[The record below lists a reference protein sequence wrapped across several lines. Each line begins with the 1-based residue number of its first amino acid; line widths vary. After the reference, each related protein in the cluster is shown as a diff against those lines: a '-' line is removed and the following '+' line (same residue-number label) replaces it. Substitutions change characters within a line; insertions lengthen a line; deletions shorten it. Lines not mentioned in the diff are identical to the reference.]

1 MPRYRF
7 EALTYAG
14 KSERGSVEAD
24 SARAV
29 RQTLMSKQLV
39 PVTIELETEWSKQ
52 YFWNKW
58 FSENKPLSRSDL
70 ALITK
75 QVAILVRSGV
85 QIDEALSVLAEETSQ
100 AHVKTILQAVVSELR
115 AGLPLSRA
123 IAGQPQSFDPL
134 YQGVVGAAE
143 QSGKMGQVLT
153 QLAEFLEKRQA
164 LKQKAMG
171 ALAYPMMLTG
181 VAFMIV
187 LFLMTYVVPQ
197 IARVFQSSKQVLPF
211 STRFILALSDFLVS
225 WGWLLLALIVAGFF
239 YGRYALSKE
248 DIRLKFDR
256 ALLNLPL
263 LGPLLLGFE
272 TARFANTMAMLV
284 SANVPILTA
293 LHSARSTLGNSV
305 LRAAIDSTEVRLREG
320 TSLSRA
326 LGSQGVFSP
335 ILIHLIRSGEAS
347 GKLAEMLKYG
357 AENAELESEQKT
369 KIFTSL
375 LEPLLIL
382 VMGLMVLGI
391 VMAVMQPILE
401 MNSGVR

>member
-7 EALTYAG
+7 EALSYAG
-14 KSERGSVEAD
+14 KSERGSVEGE
-24 SARAV
+24 SVRAV
-29 RQTLMSKQLV
+29 RQALMAKQLV
-39 PVTIELETEWSKQ
+39 PVTIELETEWGKQ
-52 YFWNKW
+52 RFWNKW
-58 FSENKPLSRSDL
+58 FSENKPLSRADL
-70 ALITK
+70 AMITK

-85 QIDEALSVLAEETSQ
+85 QIDEALSVLAEEASQ
-100 AHVKTILQAVVSELR
+100 AHIKIVLQAVVAELR
-115 AGLPLSRA
+115 AGLPLSKA
-123 IAGQPQSFDPL
+123 IAGQPESFDSL

-171 ALAYPMMLTG
+171 ALAYPAMLIG

-197 IARVFQSSKQVLPF
+197 IARVFQSTKQALPF
-211 STRFILALSDFLVS
+211 STRFILGLSEFIVN
-225 WGWLLLALIVAGFF
+225 WGWLVAVLVAAGIF
-239 YGRYALSKE
+239 YGRRALAKE
-248 DIRLKFDR
+248 DIRLKVDR
-256 ALLNLPL
+256 ALLNAPL

>member
-14 KSERGSVEAD
+14 KSERGSVEAE
-24 SARAV
+24 SARVV
-29 RQTLMSKQLV
+29 RQTLMAKQLV
-39 PVTIELETEWSKQ
+39 PVTIELETEWDQKP
-52 YFWNKW
+52 FWTKW
-58 FSENKPLSRSDL
+58 FSQNKPLSRADL
-70 ALITK
+70 AVITK
-75 QVAILVRSGV
+75 QIAILVRSGV
-85 QIDEALSVLAEETSQ
+85 QIDEALTVLAEETSQ
-100 AHVKTILQAVVSELR
+100 AHVKTVLQAVVSELR

-171 ALAYPMMLTG
+171 ALAYPVMLTG

-197 IARVFQSSKQVLPF
+197 IARVFQSSKQALPF
-211 STRFILALSDFLVS
+211 STRFILALSDFMVN
-225 WGWLLLALIVAGFF
+225 WGWLLLIVIVAAIF
-239 YGRYALSKE
+239 YSRRALAKE

-256 ALLNLPL
+256 ILLNLPL

-293 LHSARSTLGNSV
+293 LHSARSTLSNSV
-305 LRAAIDSTEVRLREG
+305 LRVAIDSTEIRLREG
-320 TSLSRA
+320 ATLARA

-347 GKLAEMLKYG
+347 GKLGEMLKYG

>member
-14 KSERGSVEAD
+14 KSERGSVEGE
-24 SARAV
+24 SVRAV
-29 RQTLMSKQLV
+29 RQALMAKQLV
-39 PVTIELETEWSKQ
+39 PVTIDLETEWGKQ
-52 YFWNKW
+52 RFWNKW
-58 FSENKPLSRSDL
+58 FSENKPLSRADL
-70 ALITK
+70 AIITK

-85 QIDEALSVLAEETSQ
+85 QIDEALSVLAEEASQ
-100 AHVKTILQAVVSELR
+100 AHVKTVLQAVVAELR
-115 AGLPLSRA
+115 AGLPLSKA
-123 IAGQPQSFDPL
+123 IAGQPLSFDPL

-171 ALAYPMMLTG
+171 ALAYPAMLTG

-197 IARVFQSSKQVLPF
+197 IARVFQSSKQALPF
-211 STRFILALSDFLVS
+211 STRFILGLSEFIVN
-225 WGWLLLALIVAGFF
+225 WGWLLVILIAAAIF
-239 YGRYALSKE
+239 YGRRALAKE
-248 DIRLKFDR
+248 DIRLKVDR
-256 ALLNLPL
+256 ALLNAPL

-284 SANVPILTA
+284 AANVPILTA

-382 VMGLMVLGI
+382 AMGLMVLGI

-401 MNSGVR
+401 MNSGIR

>member
-1 MPRYRF
+1 MPCYRF
-7 EALTYAG
+7 EALSYAG
-14 KSERGSVEAD
+14 KSERGSVEGE
-24 SARAV
+24 SVRAV
-29 RQTLMSKQLV
+29 RQALMAKQLV
-39 PVTIELETEWSKQ
+39 PVTIELETEWGKQ
-52 YFWNKW
+52 HFWNKW
-58 FSENKPLSRSDL
+58 FSENKPLSRADL
-70 ALITK
+70 AMITK

-85 QIDEALSVLAEETSQ
+85 QIDEALSVLAEEASQ
-100 AHVKTILQAVVSELR
+100 AHVKTVFQAVVAELR
-115 AGLPLSRA
+115 AGLPLSKA
-123 IAGQPQSFDPL
+123 IAGQPESFDSL

-153 QLAEFLEKRQA
+153 QLTEFLEKRQA

-171 ALAYPMMLTG
+171 ALAYPAMLTG

-197 IARVFQSSKQVLPF
+197 IARVFQSTKQALPF
-211 STRFILALSDFLVS
+211 STRFILGLSEFIVN
-225 WGWLLLALIVAGFF
+225 WGWLVAVLVAAGIF
-239 YGRYALSKE
+239 YGRRALAKE
-248 DIRLKFDR
+248 DIRLKVDR
-256 ALLNLPL
+256 ALLNAPL

-272 TARFANTMAMLV
+272 TARFANIMAMLV

-401 MNSGVR
+401 MNSEVR

>member
-14 KSERGSVEAD
+14 KSERGSVEAE
-24 SARAV
+24 STRVV
-29 RQTLMSKQLV
+29 RQTLMAKQLV
-39 PVTIELETEWSKQ
+39 PVTIELEAEWGQ
-52 YFWNKW
+52 QPFWTKW
-58 FSENKPLSRSDL
+58 FSQNKPLSRADL
-70 ALITK
+70 AVITK

-100 AHVKTILQAVVSELR
+100 AHVKTVLQAVVSELR

-171 ALAYPMMLTG
+171 ALAYPIMLTG

-197 IARVFQSSKQVLPF
+197 IARVFQSSKQALPF
-211 STRFILALSDFLVS
+211 STRFILALSDFVVN
-225 WGWLLLALIVAGFF
+225 WGWLLLALIVVGFF
-239 YGRYALSKE
+239 YGRRALAKE
-248 DIRLKFDR
+248 DVRLKFDR
-256 ALLNLPL
+256 ILLNLPL

-293 LHSARSTLGNSV
+293 LHSARSTLSNSV
-305 LRAAIDSTEVRLREG
+305 LRVAIDSTEIRLREG
-320 TSLSRA
+320 ATLARA

-347 GKLAEMLKYG
+347 GKLGEMLKYG

>member
-1 MPRYRF
+1 
-7 EALTYAG
+7 
-14 KSERGSVEAD
+14 
-24 SARAV
+24 
-29 RQTLMSKQLV
+29 
-39 PVTIELETEWSKQ
+39 
-52 YFWNKW
+52 
-58 FSENKPLSRSDL
+58 
-70 ALITK
+70 
-75 QVAILVRSGV
+75 
-85 QIDEALSVLAEETSQ
+85 
-100 AHVKTILQAVVSELR
+100 
-115 AGLPLSRA
+115 
-123 IAGQPQSFDPL
+123 
-134 YQGVVGAAE
+134 
-143 QSGKMGQVLT
+143 
-153 QLAEFLEKRQA
+153 
-164 LKQKAMG
+164 
-171 ALAYPMMLTG
+171 
-181 VAFMIV
+181 
-187 LFLMTYVVPQ
+187 MTYVVPQ

-211 STRFILALSDFLVS
+211 STRFILGLSEFIVN
-225 WGWLLLALIVAGFF
+225 WGWLIAILIAAGIF
-239 YGRYALSKE
+239 YGRRALAKE
-248 DIRLKFDR
+248 DIRLKVDR

-293 LHSARSTLGNSV
+293 LHSARSTLSNSV
-305 LRAAIDSTEVRLREG
+305 LKAAIDSTEDRLREG
-320 TSLSRA
+320 VSLARA

>member
-14 KSERGSVEAD
+14 KSERGSVEGE
-24 SARAV
+24 SVRAV
-29 RQTLMSKQLV
+29 RQALMAKQLV
-39 PVTIELETEWSKQ
+39 PVTIDLEAEWGKQPFWTKWLSK
-52 YFWNKW
+52 
-58 FSENKPLSRSDL
+58 NKPLSRADL
-70 ALITK
+70 AIITK
-75 QVAILVRSGV
+75 QLAILVRSGV
-85 QIDEALSVLAEETSQ
+85 QIDEALSVLAEEASQ
-100 AHVKTILQAVVSELR
+100 IHIKAVLQSVVSELR

-123 IAGQPQSFDPL
+123 IAGQPLSFDPL

-171 ALAYPMMLTG
+171 ALAYPAMLTG

-211 STRFILALSDFLVS
+211 STRFILGLSDFLMN
-225 WGWLLLALIVAGFF
+225 WGWLLAILIAASIF
-239 YGRYALSKE
+239 YGRRALAKE
-248 DIRLKFDR
+248 DIRLKVDR

-293 LHSARSTLGNSV
+293 LHSARSTLSNSV
-305 LRAAIDSTEVRLREG
+305 LKAAIDSTEDRLREG
-320 TSLSRA
+320 VSLARA

>member
-14 KSERGSVEAD
+14 KSERGSVEGE
-24 SARAV
+24 SVRAV
-29 RQTLMSKQLV
+29 RQALMAKQLV
-39 PVTIELETEWSKQ
+39 PVTIDLEAEWGKQPFWTKWLSK
-52 YFWNKW
+52 
-58 FSENKPLSRSDL
+58 NKPLSRADL
-70 ALITK
+70 AIITK
-75 QVAILVRSGV
+75 QLAILVRSGV
-85 QIDEALSVLAEETSQ
+85 QIYEALSVLAEEASQ
-100 AHVKTILQAVVSELR
+100 AHIKAVLQSVVSELR

-123 IAGQPQSFDPL
+123 IAGQPLSFDPL

-171 ALAYPMMLTG
+171 ALAYPAMLTG

-211 STRFILALSDFLVS
+211 STRFILGLSEFIVN
-225 WGWLLLALIVAGFF
+225 WGWLIAILIAAGIF
-239 YGRYALSKE
+239 YGRRALAKE
-248 DIRLKFDR
+248 DIRLKVDR

-293 LHSARSTLGNSV
+293 LHSARSTLSNSV
-305 LRAAIDSTEVRLREG
+305 LKAAIDSTEDRLREG
-320 TSLSRA
+320 VSLARA

>member
-14 KSERGSVEAD
+14 KSERGSIEGD
-24 SARAV
+24 SVRAV
-29 RQTLMSKQLV
+29 RQALMSKQLV
-39 PVTIELETEWSKQ
+39 PVVIELEAEWNKQAFWSK
-52 YFWNKW
+52 WLSK
-58 FSENKPLSRSDL
+58 NKPLSKADL
-70 ALITK
+70 AIITK

-100 AHVKTILQAVVSELR
+100 VHVKTVLQSVVSELR
-115 AGLPLSRA
+115 AGLSFSRA
-123 IAGQPQSFDPL
+123 IAGQPLSFDPL
-134 YQGVVGAAE
+134 YQGVIGAAE

-164 LKQKAMG
+164 LKQKAIG
-171 ALAYPMMLTG
+171 ALAYPVMLTG

-197 IARVFQSSKQVLPF
+197 IARVFQSSRQVLPF
-211 STRFILALSDFLVS
+211 STRFILGLSDFLMN
-225 WGWLLLALIVAGFF
+225 WGWVLLIMTMAAIFYIRRALA
-239 YGRYALSKE
+239 KE
-248 DIRLKFDR
+248 DIRLSVDR
-256 ALLNLPL
+256 ALLNVPL

-293 LHSARSTLGNSV
+293 LHSARSTLSNSV
-305 LRAAIDSTEVRLREG
+305 LKTAIDSTEERLREG
-320 TSLSRA
+320 TTLARA

-391 VMAVMQPILE
+391 VMAVMEPILE

>member
-14 KSERGSVEAD
+14 KSERGSVDGENV
-24 SARAV
+24 RVV
-29 RQTLMSKQLV
+29 RQALMAKQLV
-39 PVTIELETEWSKQ
+39 PVTIELETEWGKQ

-58 FSENKPLSRSDL
+58 FSENKPLSRTDL
-70 ALITK
+70 AIITK
-75 QVAILVRSGV
+75 QLAILVRSGV
-85 QIDEALSVLAEETSQ
+85 QIDEALSILAEESSQ
-100 AHVKTILQAVVSELR
+100 AHIKAVLQAVVSELR
-115 AGLPLSRA
+115 AGLPLSKA
-123 IAGQPQSFDPL
+123 IAGQSLSFDPL

-153 QLAEFLEKRQA
+153 QLADFLEKRQA

-171 ALAYPMMLTG
+171 ALAYPAMLTG

-197 IARVFQSSKQVLPF
+197 IARVFQSTKQTLPF
-211 STRFILALSDFLVS
+211 STRFILGFSEFLVS
-225 WGWLLLALIVAGFF
+225 WGWLLLAIVIASIF
-239 YGRYALSKE
+239 YGRRALAKE
-248 DIRLKFDR
+248 DIRLKVDR
-256 ALLNLPL
+256 ILLNLPL

-293 LHSARSTLGNSV
+293 LHSARSTLGNFV
-305 LRAAIDSTEVRLREG
+305 LRAAIDSTEARLREG
-320 TSLSRA
+320 ASLSRA

-382 VMGLMVLGI
+382 AMGLMVLGI

>member
-14 KSERGSVEAD
+14 KSERGSVEGE
-24 SARAV
+24 SVRAV
-29 RQTLMSKQLV
+29 RQALMAKQLV
-39 PVTIELETEWSKQ
+39 PVTIELEAEWGKQ
-52 YFWNKW
+52 RFWNKW
-58 FSENKPLSRSDL
+58 FSENKPLSRADL
-70 ALITK
+70 AIITK

-85 QIDEALSVLAEETSQ
+85 QIDEALSVLAEEASQ
-100 AHVKTILQAVVSELR
+100 AHVKTVLQAVVAELR
-115 AGLPLSRA
+115 AGLPLSKA
-123 IAGQPQSFDPL
+123 IAGQPLSFDPL

-171 ALAYPMMLTG
+171 ALAYPAMLTG

-197 IARVFQSSKQVLPF
+197 IARVFQSTKQALPF
-211 STRFILALSDFLVS
+211 STRFILGLSEFIVS
-225 WGWLLLALIVAGFF
+225 WGWLMVILIAAGIF
-239 YGRYALSKE
+239 YGRRALAKE
-248 DIRLKFDR
+248 DIRLKVDR
-256 ALLNLPL
+256 ALLNAPL

-347 GKLAEMLKYG
+347 GKLDEMLKYG
-357 AENAELESEQKT
+357 AENAELASEQKT

-382 VMGLMVLGI
+382 AMGLMVLGI

>member
-14 KSERGSVEAD
+14 KSERGSVEGE
-24 SARAV
+24 SVRAV
-29 RQTLMSKQLV
+29 RQALMAKQLV
-39 PVTIELETEWSKQ
+39 PVTIDLEIEWGKQ
-52 YFWNKW
+52 HFWNKW
-58 FSENKPLSRSDL
+58 FSENKPLSRAEL
-70 ALITK
+70 AIITK

-85 QIDEALSVLAEETSQ
+85 QIDEALSVLAEEASQ
-100 AHVKTILQAVVSELR
+100 AHVKTVLQSVVAELR
-115 AGLPLSRA
+115 SGLPLSKA
-123 IAGQPQSFDPL
+123 IAGQPLSFDPL

-164 LKQKAMG
+164 LKQKAMA
-171 ALAYPMMLTG
+171 ALAYPAMLTG
-181 VAFMIV
+181 VAFMIIF
-187 LFLMTYVVPQ
+187 FLMTYVVPQ
-197 IARVFQSSKQVLPF
+197 IARVFQSTKQALPF
-211 STRFILALSDFLVS
+211 STRFILGLSEFTVN
-225 WGWLLLALIVAGFF
+225 WGWLVAVFIAAGIF
-239 YGRYALSKE
+239 YGRRALAKE
-248 DIRLKFDR
+248 GIRLKVDR
-256 ALLNLPL
+256 ALLNMPL

-272 TARFANTMAMLV
+272 TARFANTMAVLV
-284 SANVPILTA
+284 SANVTILTA

-305 LRAAIDSTEVRLREG
+305 LRTAIDSTEVKLREG

-382 VMGLMVLGI
+382 AMGLMVLGI

>member
-7 EALTYAG
+7 EALTYSG

-24 SARAV
+24 SPRAV
-29 RQTLMSKQLV
+29 KQELMAKQLV
-39 PVTIELETEWSKQ
+39 PVTIELEQEWNKKPIWS
-52 YFWNKW
+52 KW
-58 FSENKPLSRSDL
+58 FSQSKPLTRSEL

-75 QVAILVRSGV
+75 QLAILVRSGV
-85 QIDEALSVLAEETSQ
+85 QIEEAFSVLAQESSQ
-100 AHVKTILQAVVSELR
+100 AHVKTILQSIVSELR
-115 AGLPLSRA
+115 SGLPLSRA
-123 IAGQPQSFDPL
+123 IAGQPQSFDSL

-164 LKQKAMG
+164 LKQKALA
-171 ALAYPMMLTG
+171 ALAYPAMLTA
-181 VAFMIV
+181 VAFMII

-197 IARVFQSSKQVLPF
+197 IARVFTSTKQALPF
-211 STRFILALSDFLVS
+211 STRFVLGFSNFLHD
-225 WGWLLLALIVAGFF
+225 WGWLLIVLSISGFF
-239 YGRYALSKE
+239 YARHALAKE
-248 DIRLKFDR
+248 ALRFKVDRL
-256 ALLNLPL
+256 LLHLPL

-284 SANVPILTA
+284 AANVPILMA
-293 LHSARSTLGNSV
+293 LQSARSTLGNLV

-320 TSLSRA
+320 TSLARA

-335 ILIHLIRSGEAS
+335 ILIHLIRSGETS
-347 GKLAEMLKYG
+347 GQLAEMLKYG

-369 KIFTSL
+369 KIFTGL

-382 VMGLMVLGI
+382 LMGLIVLGI

>member
-14 KSERGSVEAD
+14 KSERGSVEGE
-24 SARAV
+24 SVRAV
-29 RQTLMSKQLV
+29 RQALMAKQLV
-39 PVTIELETEWSKQ
+39 PVTIDLETEWGKQ
-52 YFWNKW
+52 RFWNKW
-58 FSENKPLSRSDL
+58 FSENKPLSRADL
-70 ALITK
+70 AIITK

-85 QIDEALSVLAEETSQ
+85 QIDEALSVLAEEASQ
-100 AHVKTILQAVVSELR
+100 AHVKTVLQAVVAELR
-115 AGLPLSRA
+115 AGLPLSKA
-123 IAGQPQSFDPL
+123 IAGQPLSFDPL

-171 ALAYPMMLTG
+171 ALAYPAMLTG

-197 IARVFQSSKQVLPF
+197 IARVFQSTRQALPF
-211 STRFILALSDFLVS
+211 STRFILGLSEFIVN
-225 WGWLLLALIVAGFF
+225 WGWLVAILIAAGIF
-239 YGRYALSKE
+239 YGRRALAKE
-248 DIRLKFDR
+248 DFRLKVDR
-256 ALLNLPL
+256 ALLNAPL

-347 GKLAEMLKYG
+347 GKLDEMLKYG

-382 VMGLMVLGI
+382 AMGLMVLGI

>member
-14 KSERGSVEAD
+14 KTERGSVEGE
-24 SARAV
+24 SVRAV
-29 RQTLMSKQLV
+29 RQGLMAKQLV
-39 PVTIELETEWSKQ
+39 PVTIDLEIEWGKQ
-52 YFWNKW
+52 RFWNKW
-58 FSENKPLSRSDL
+58 FSENKPLSRADL
-70 ALITK
+70 AIITK

-85 QIDEALSVLAEETSQ
+85 QIDEALSVLAEEASQ
-100 AHVKTILQAVVSELR
+100 AHIKTVLQAVIAELR
-115 AGLPLSRA
+115 AGLPLSKA
-123 IAGQPQSFDPL
+123 IAGQPLSFDPL

-171 ALAYPMMLTG
+171 ALAYPAMLTG

-187 LFLMTYVVPQ
+187 FFLMTYVVPQ
-197 IARVFQSSKQVLPF
+197 IARVFQSTKQALPF
-211 STRFILALSDFLVS
+211 STRFILGLSEFIVN
-225 WGWLLLALIVAGFF
+225 WGWLVAVLVAAGIF
-239 YGRYALSKE
+239 YGRRALAKK
-248 DIRLKFDR
+248 DIRLKVDR
-256 ALLNLPL
+256 ALLNMPVV
-263 LGPLLLGFE
+263 GPLLLGFE

-369 KIFTSL
+369 KYLPVCSNL
-375 LEPLLIL
+375 Y
-382 VMGLMVLGI
+382 
-391 VMAVMQPILE
+391 
-401 MNSGVR
+401 

>member
-7 EALTYAG
+7 EALTYSG
-14 KSERGSVEAD
+14 KSERGSIEAE
-24 SARAV
+24 SPRAV
-29 RQTLMSKQLV
+29 KQELMAKQLV
-39 PVTIELETEWSKQ
+39 PVIIELEQEWNKKPIWS
-52 YFWNKW
+52 KW
-58 FSENKPLSRSDL
+58 FSQSKPLIRSEL

-75 QVAILVRSGV
+75 QLAILVRSGV
-85 QIDEALSVLAEETSQ
+85 QIEEAFSVLAQESSQ
-100 AHVKTILQAVVSELR
+100 AHVKTILQYIVAELR

-123 IAGQPQSFDPL
+123 IAGQPQSFDSL
-134 YQGVVGAAE
+134 YQGVIGAAE

-153 QLAEFLEKRQA
+153 QMAEFLEKRQA
-164 LKQKAMG
+164 LKQKALA
-171 ALAYPMMLTG
+171 ALAYPAMLTA
-181 VAFMIV
+181 VAFMII

-197 IARVFQSSKQVLPF
+197 IARVFTSTKQALPF
-211 STRFILALSDFLVS
+211 STRFVLGFSDFLHD
-225 WGWLLLALIVAGFF
+225 WGWLLIVLLVSSFF
-239 YGRYALSKE
+239 YARHALAKE
-248 DIRLKFDR
+248 ALRFKVDRL
-256 ALLNLPL
+256 LLHLPL

-284 SANVPILTA
+284 AANVPILTA
-293 LHSARSTLGNSV
+293 LQSARGTLSNLV

-320 TSLSRA
+320 ASLARA
-326 LGSQGVFSP
+326 LASQGVFSP
-335 ILIHLIRSGEAS
+335 ILIHLIRSGETS
-347 GKLAEMLKYG
+347 GQLAEMLKYG

-382 VMGLMVLGI
+382 LMGLIVLGI